1 MSSKDELDT
10 AAKVAADRMTSVTD
24 AIAAVASGVADISV
38 VQGYALELRDETNR
52 MLALL
57 DQPAVPEAMREVI
70 VRRFGKVEAEWL
82 FAVQVDGS
90 LKPTEQRDAAVALVK
105 AGGQEAYTRRVG
117 DLPSGPFMYGTDID
131 GLVQP

>member
-1 MSSKDELDT
+1 MSSKDELGT
-10 AAKVAADRMTSVTD
+10 AATAAANRIKKITD
-24 AIAAVASGVADISV
+24 AIAKGGVSTEV
-38 VQGYALELRDETNR
+38 LQGYAQELRDETNR

-105 AGGQEAYTRRVG
+105 AGGQEAYTRRG
-117 DLPSGPFMYGTDID
+117 EDLPSGPFMYETDID
-131 GLVQP
+131 GLIQP